1 MGRFCVLAI
10 ALTLAGTANAD
21 PNAGKTKAGELVK
34 QAIAKSQAGDHA
46 AAIDLYEQA
55 YMLVPQPLLLSNIG
69 SEYQKSGKKPE
80 AIKYFC
86 KYLAEDPNGGMVE
99 YATAQVKTL
108 QIELGVQTEE
118 KDVCKPKAKPL
129 EPAVTNPTPLEPPP
143 GPGPGAGAPPPA
155 TTFGPTGGPV
165 DQGTPGPSHKLEYAG
180 IGLAGVGAIVF
191 GVGVYYGLQAKDMSD
206 KITNWPK
213 NTPWPDSIKAMEQQG
228 KDDQTKQIE
237 FMVGGGVVLGL
248 GVVIAV
254 LGHPS
259 ASSAE
264 HVTLRPVA
272 TPNTVGLAIG
282 GGF

>member
-21 PNAGKTKAGELVK
+21 PNAGKVKAGELVK
-34 QAIAKSQAGDHA
+34 QAIAKSQAGDHSS
-46 AAIDLYEQA
+46 AIELYEQA

-99 YATAQVKTL
+99 YATAQVKTM
-108 QIELGVQTEE
+108 QIELGVQTDE
-118 KDVCKPKAKPL
+118 KDVCRPKAKPL
-129 EPAVTNPTPLEPPP
+129 DPVATNPAPLEPPP
-143 GPGPGAGAPPPA
+143 PAGPPGGTPA

-165 DQGTPGPSHKLEYAG
+165 DQGPEAPSQTLEYAG
-180 IGLAGVGAIVF
+180 FGVAGVGAIVL

-213 NTPWPDSIKAMEQQG
+213 NTPWPDTIKAMEQEG
-228 KDDQTKQIE
+228 KDDQSKQIE
-237 FMVGGGVVLGL
+237 FMIAGG
-248 GVVIAV
+248 AV
-254 LGHPS
+254 LGVGVVMAVIGHS
-259 ASSAE
+259 HASSAE

-272 TPNTVGLAIG
+272 TQNTVGLAVG